1 MIHTKILLIN
11 KQSEECEE
19 YRQALKKGK
28 KTCNGITLTE
38 ASVRDGVLYR
48 KNLLW
53 VPTDSSLL
61 VDLIREAHDPPTCGH
76 PGVHRTVELLQ
87 R

>member
-1 MIHTKILLIN
+1 MIHTKILLAN

-38 ASVRDGVLYR
+38 VSVRDEVLYR
-48 KNLLW
+48 KDLL
-53 VPTDSSLL
+53 
-61 VDLIREAHDPPTCGH
+61 
-76 PGVHRTVELLQ
+76 
-87 R
+87 